1 MEQKRIQNLPL
12 GTSDF
17 SALRLADEIYVDKT
31 ELIYELASQKG
42 KYLFVRPRRFG
53 KSLLIS
59 TFESLFNYGLKE
71 FGGLAI
77 DKLWN
82 DEAKYFVVKLDFSEA
97 KYFSSPEEFS
107 QRLAS
112 LIARNFSRV
121 GFSYVPDSAESI
133 FHQWSD
139 WLKTLDSDSL
149 VVLVDEYDS
158 PLTSCLDQKEL
169 FAAVREQLSKFYAEL
184 AANER
189 VLRFVFVTGI
199 IRFNEVF
206 LSSEFV
212 SFTDLSLDPRYGSLV
227 GFTRDEVEGY
237 FENYLE
243 KAAKPLSISRNDHLK
258 QLVAQYG
265 GYCFEETGSTK
276 VLAPWSLLN
285 FLAYPSR
292 AFLAYWFETGGAA
305 SLLKCLKTQAVKAP
319 EEFSKEKRISRSEL
333 LGVSGSLSDIA
344 LLTQAGYLTIKAPE
358 PGETFL
364 LDYPNLEVRRSM
376 ARLYAEQL
384 LDGRIPGQVGAG
396 PIVETLSEGS
406 LEFVVFVLNRFLSAI
421 NYHKHPVKDVAT
433 LRAYVQ
439 VYFAAAGLDV
449 IEEPEDINPRNKL
462 KVKAGRREWIF
473 DFRIVKA
480 LNDTLEHNVDTDE
493 RMEKTYLGDQGGQKG
508 LRRVKLV
515 FSTGAR
521 QFVQW
526 LEG

>member
-17 SALRLADEIYVDKT
+17 SALRVADEIYVDKT
-31 ELIYELASQKG
+31 EFIYELASQKA

-59 TFESLFNYGLKE
+59 TFESLFKYGLRE
-71 FGGLAI
+71 FKGLAI
-77 DKLWN
+77 EKLWK
-82 DEAKYFVVKLDFSEA
+82 DKAKYHVVKLDFSEA
-97 KYFSSPEEFS
+97 KYFSSPEQFS
-107 QRLAS
+107 ERLVS
-112 LIARNFSRV
+112 LIVRNFARV
-121 GFSYVPDSAESI
+121 GFSYIPESAESI
-133 FHQWSD
+133 FDQWSE
-139 WLKTLDSDSL
+139 WLKTLDRDSL

-158 PLTSCLDQKEL
+158 PLTSCLEQEEL

-199 IRFNEVF
+199 IRLNEVC
-206 LSSEFV
+206 LSSDFGR
-212 SFTDLSLDPRYGSLV
+212 FTDLSLDPRYGSLV

-243 KAAKPLSISRNDHLK
+243 KVAKDLARSREDLIK

-305 SLLKCLKTQAVKAP
+305 SLLKYLKTQAVKAP
-319 EEFSKEKRISRSEL
+319 EEFSREKRISRSEL

-376 ARLYAEQL
+376 AQMYTEKL
-384 LDGRIPGQVGAG
+384 LGGKVPGQVGAG
-396 PIVETLSEGS
+396 PIVEALSKED
-406 LEFVVFVLNRFLSAI
+406 LEFVVVVLNRFLSAI
-421 NYHKHPVKDVAT
+421 DYQKYLVKDEAT

-439 VYFAAAGLDV
+439 VYLAAAGSGV
-449 IEEPEDINPRNKL
+449 EAEFEDDRRKEL
-462 KVKAGRREWIF
+462 KVKVDGREWIF

-480 LNDTLEHNVDTDE
+480 LKDASEHNVDADKH
-493 RMEKTYLGDQGGQKG
+493 MEKIHPRDQDD
-508 LRRVKLV
+508 RRDTRKVRLV
-515 FSTGAR
+515 FSTEAR
-521 QFVQW
+521 QFVMW
-526 LEG
+526 REL

>member
-1 MEQKRIQNLPL
+1 M
-12 GTSDF
+12 
-17 SALRLADEIYVDKT
+17 
-31 ELIYELASQKG
+31 
-42 KYLFVRPRRFG
+42 
-53 KSLLIS
+53 
-59 TFESLFNYGLKE
+59 
-71 FGGLAI
+71 
-77 DKLWN
+77 
-82 DEAKYFVVKLDFSEA
+82 KLDFSEA

-421 NYHKHPVKDVAT
+421 NYHKHPVKDV
-433 LRAYVQ
+433 LPC
-439 VYFAAAGLDV
+439 
-449 IEEPEDINPRNKL
+449 EPMCRSI
-462 KVKAGRREWIF
+462 
-473 DFRIVKA
+473 
-480 LNDTLEHNVDTDE
+480 
-493 RMEKTYLGDQGGQKG
+493 
-508 LRRVKLV
+508 LRRQ
-515 FSTGAR
+515 G
-521 QFVQW
+521 
-526 LEG
+526 

>member
-1 MEQKRIQNLPL
+1 M
-12 GTSDF
+12 
-17 SALRLADEIYVDKT
+17 
-31 ELIYELASQKG
+31 
-42 KYLFVRPRRFG
+42 
-53 KSLLIS
+53 
-59 TFESLFNYGLKE
+59 
-71 FGGLAI
+71 
-77 DKLWN
+77 
-82 DEAKYFVVKLDFSEA
+82 
-97 KYFSSPEEFS
+97 
-107 QRLAS
+107 
-112 LIARNFSRV
+112 
-121 GFSYVPDSAESI
+121 
-133 FHQWSD
+133 
-139 WLKTLDSDSL
+139 
-149 VVLVDEYDS
+149 
-158 PLTSCLDQKEL
+158 
-169 FAAVREQLSKFYAEL
+169 
-184 AANER
+184 
-189 VLRFVFVTGI
+189 
-199 IRFNEVF
+199 
-206 LSSEFV
+206 
-212 SFTDLSLDPRYGSLV
+212 
-227 GFTRDEVEGY
+227 
-237 FENYLE
+237 
-243 KAAKPLSISRNDHLK
+243 
-258 QLVAQYG
+258 
-265 GYCFEETGSTK
+265 
-276 VLAPWSLLN
+276 
-285 FLAYPSR
+285 
-292 AFLAYWFETGGAA
+292 
-305 SLLKCLKTQAVKAP
+305 
-319 EEFSKEKRISRSEL
+319 
-333 LGVSGSLSDIA
+333 SDIA

-480 LNDTLEHNVDTDE
+480 LKDTLEHNVDTDE